1 MTRKDF
7 QVIAEM
13 LGQIAFSEECLG
25 AKVIDNK
32 GAIDYHLKSLNPNYS
47 SEKFWQAV
55 ERAKQEIKALTD

>member
-13 LGQIAFSEECLG
+13 LGQIAFSQDFLG

-32 GAIDYHLKSLNPNYS
+32 GAIDYHLKSTNPNYN
-47 SEKFWQAV
+47 SEKFWAAV
-55 ERAKQEIKALTD
+55 EKAKAEIKALTD